1 MDNQPNP
8 SPVTEELAPPDNQSA
23 PQVPA
28 ESLGSQPSNTTGALP
43 TLDQP
48 KPLHP
53 HRKLWTIV
61 GAIIVLII
69 IGALICIAIRH
80 DGATTKSTAPVKS
93 ASVGTTSNA
102 SVNDLTSTMT
112 QGASGESAI
121 TSTDDSSAPASMNQ
135 SASNVGASVN
145 ENNF

>member
-8 SPVTEELAPPDNQSA
+8 SPVTEEIAPPDNQSA

-28 ESLGSQPSNTTGALP
+28 ASLGSQPSSATGALL
-43 TLDQP
+43 TLNQP

-53 HRKLWTIV
+53 HRKLWITIGILIALTVVIILTYMDLSQNDKTAKTTTPTKSVSV
-61 GAIIVLII
+61 GA
-69 IGALICIAIRH
+69 
-80 DGATTKSTAPVKS
+80 
-93 ASVGTTSNA
+93 TSNA

-121 TSTDDSSAPASMNQ
+121 TNTDDSSAPASMNQ